1 MRRVMT
7 RIRYAAAACAAI
19 VALVVAGPAAAATK
33 LVATVGPG
41 FTITLTKGGKKVT
54 RLAPGAY
61 TITVRDRAAVHNFFL
76 RGPGRLSRNSGI
88 GFVGTRTWN
97 VTLRRGTYTYVC
109 TPHATMMK
117 GSFRVG

>member
-7 RIRYAAAACAAI
+7 RIRYATAATAALL
-19 VALVVAGPAAAATK
+19 ALALAGPAPAATK

-54 RLAPGAY
+54 KLAPGAY

-76 RGPGRLSRNSGI
+76 KGPGVTRNSGV

-97 VTLRRGTYTYVC
+97 VTLKRGKYSYVC
-109 TPHATMMK
+109 TPHAMSMK
-117 GSFRVG
+117 GSFTVG